1 VSDHEIADGSWDVQR
16 GTDLLSDRSRG
27 VLMDVRRG
35 SEAEPRLVGR
45 ERELS
50 ILRRLLRGAEDES
63 GRHVLV
69 LGDAGIGKSRLLE
82 EAIAATSRS
91 TALLDDRS

>member
-1 VSDHEIADGSWDVQR
+1 
-16 GTDLLSDRSRG
+16 
-27 VLMDVRRG
+27 MDVRRG